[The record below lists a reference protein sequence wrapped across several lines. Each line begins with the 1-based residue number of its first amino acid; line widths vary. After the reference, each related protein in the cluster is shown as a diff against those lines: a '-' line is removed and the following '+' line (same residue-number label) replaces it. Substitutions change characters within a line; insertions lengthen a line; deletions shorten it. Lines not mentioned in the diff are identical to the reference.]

1 MSFRMNTFF
10 IFIGIA
16 LFAVF
21 LYFGYRDDFRRDK
34 VGFLN
39 IIYTFSLAI
48 ICFALMLWAKPH
60 YDKYIDAH
68 CIGTTKIEGSFE
80 EMSKASP
87 EIYNQW
93 LQKVMEENVAIKEQK
108 EGFSVLYTCIC
119 IGFFYFSLFVFKRFV
134 IKKTPPSV

>member
-1 MSFRMNTFF
+1 MNTF
-10 IFIGIA
+10 IIVMGIA

-39 IIYTFSLAI
+39 IIYIFSLAI

-68 CIGTTKIEGSFE
+68 CIKTTKIEGSLA

-93 LQKVMEENVAIKEQK
+93 LQKVIAENEAIKEQK
-108 EGFSVLYTCIC
+108 ELFSVLYTYIC
-119 IGFFYFSLFVFKRFV
+119 IGFFYFSLFVFRRFV
-134 IKKTPPSV
+134 IKNTPPSV

>member
-1 MSFRMNTFF
+1 MNTF
-10 IFIGIA
+10 IIVMGIA

-39 IIYTFSLAI
+39 IIYIFSLAI

-60 YDKYIDAH
+60 YDKYLDAH
-68 CIGTTKIEGSFE
+68 CIKTTKIEGSLA

-93 LQKVMEENVAIKEQK
+93 LQKVIAENEAIKEQK
-108 EGFSVLYTCIC
+108 ELFSVLYTYIC
-119 IGFFYFSLFVFKRFV
+119 IGFFYFSLFVFRRFV
-134 IKKTPPSV
+134 IKNTPPSV